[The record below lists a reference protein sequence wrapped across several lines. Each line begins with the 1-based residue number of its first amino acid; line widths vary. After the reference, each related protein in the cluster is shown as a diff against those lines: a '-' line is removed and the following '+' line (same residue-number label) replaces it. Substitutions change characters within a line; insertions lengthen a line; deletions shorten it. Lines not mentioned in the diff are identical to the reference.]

1 MDENRNLK
9 EVAVPASRASR
20 LGKLGSL
27 AGRIAGNLLIDSGKE
42 IVKGRKPTVKKLLLN
57 EKNIKHL
64 ADQLATMRGAA
75 MKAGQMLSM
84 DTGSILPPELA
95 AILDRLR
102 SDAVIMPSLQLIEVL
117 EKNWGPHWQE
127 RFERFSFEPI
137 AAASIG
143 QVHKARTQSGLELA
157 VKIQYPGVK
166 KSIDSDID
174 NVFSLLRMSG
184 FIPKDVDLS
193 PLIDEA
199 RTQLKREADYFE
211 EGQQIRLYAKHMD
224 NFRKREELL
233 LPEYYEQ
240 FSTEEILSMSFVSG
254 QNLEKLQYS
263 SQEER
268 NRVISLLMELFFAE
282 FLQFGCVQTDP
293 NMANYLYNID
303 SRQLALLD
311 FGATRNFSETFRKL
325 YLKALLAA
333 VESDKPRLTEALYEL
348 GFFNQG
354 LEVKNLEPIL
364 NIFILAT
371 EPLRA
376 LGAYD
381 FAGSDLSLRI
391 KERGMAISSSSDAWH
406 TPPPDVLFLHRK
418 MAGLYLLAS
427 RFNARIDVANLF
439 KEYAHI

>member
-1 MDENRNLK
+1 
-9 EVAVPASRASR
+9 
-20 LGKLGSL
+20 
-27 AGRIAGNLLIDSGKE
+27 
-42 IVKGRKPTVKKLLLN
+42 
-57 EKNIKHL
+57 
-64 ADQLATMRGAA
+64 
-75 MKAGQMLSM
+75 
-84 DTGSILPPELA
+84 
-95 AILDRLR
+95 
-102 SDAVIMPSLQLIEVL
+102 
-117 EKNWGPHWQE
+117 
-127 RFERFSFEPI
+127 
-137 AAASIG
+137 
-143 QVHKARTQSGLELA
+143 
-157 VKIQYPGVK
+157 
-166 KSIDSDID
+166 
-174 NVFSLLRMSG
+174 
-184 FIPKDVDLS
+184 
-193 PLIDEA
+193 
-199 RTQLKREADYFE
+199 
-211 EGQQIRLYAKHMD
+211 
-224 NFRKREELL
+224 
-233 LPEYYEQ
+233 
-240 FSTEEILSMSFVSG
+240 MSFVSG